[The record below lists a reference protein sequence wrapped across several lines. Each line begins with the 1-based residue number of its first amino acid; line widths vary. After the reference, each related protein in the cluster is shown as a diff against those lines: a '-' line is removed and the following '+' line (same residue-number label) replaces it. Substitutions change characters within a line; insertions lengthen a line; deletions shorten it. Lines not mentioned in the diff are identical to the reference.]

1 MEYGEQDGSSY
12 SLKHLSL
19 INRLVPAWITE
30 DFRPVADIVTM
41 LGTSRPESAWS
52 PDGACLPDGRLQ
64 EMHRIWRTHAESS
77 DLPSVERCTV
87 ASFGK
92 LADIMMFLDFRR
104 DGLSLTYRHYGQELA
119 MHSGTSWQ
127 GRTTVD
133 MASFSDYS
141 LLFATSYLA
150 SAILREPLYTELVS
164 APKLVSTTWC
174 RYLMPYVN
182 ETGKVVSF
190 ACANVPVPGLRSWP
204 AVAGR
209 AQLTK
214 SHDPVPVS
222 VPELQLDSARSFIK
236 AERNVRELLE
246 HAPIAVMVVKADSR
260 LVYFVNNAMAV
271 LLGHSPESMSAMD
284 PAAWF
289 RDAENLK
296 SAFNTR
302 EGEGGLQ
309 DTEVSL
315 RPKDGRDV
323 WAVMSTDWIVF
334 DNNKSIV
341 FWLYDIS
348 ARKAAEAGK
357 LQAERK
363 QEATIRQL
371 REAQTE
377 LKRLADL
384 DPLTGL
390 PNRRYFDGIAKH
402 EFERARRKAS
412 SIGVLMIDIDL
423 FKLVND
429 TYGHPAGDE
438 VLRTVATALDS
449 GRRKSDTL
457 ARIGGEG
464 FLMLLPDTNAEGT
477 GFVAEKLRTA
487 IASCTTTWQDLE
499 LSVTISIGASVL
511 TPGDSSMADL
521 VKRSDDALYEAKRTG
536 RNRVVLV

>member
-1 MEYGEQDGSSY
+1 MEHSEQDGFSY
-12 SLKHLSL
+12 SVKHLPL

-30 DFRPVADIVTM
+30 DFRPVADILAM
-41 LGTSRPESAWS
+41 LGTSQPESVWS
-52 PDGACLPDGRLQ
+52 PGGACLPDDRLRA
-64 EMHRIWRTHAESS
+64 MHRIWRTHAENGE
-77 DLPSVERCTV
+77 LPRVERCTE

-92 LADIMMFLDFRR
+92 LVDVMMFLDFRN

-119 MHSGTSWQ
+119 MHSGTNWQ

-133 MASFSDYS
+133 MASFTHYS

-150 SAILREPLYTELVS
+150 SAILREPLYSELVS

-174 RYLMPYVN
+174 RYLMPYVD
-182 ETGKVVSF
+182 ETEKVVSF
-190 ACANVPVPGLRSWP
+190 ACANVPVPGLRSWS

-209 AQLTK
+209 APSTK
-214 SHDPVPVS
+214 SHGPVLIPD
-222 VPELQLDSARSFIK
+222 LHCDTARSFIN

-246 HAPIAVMVVKADSR
+246 HAPIAVMVVKADSH
-260 LVYFVNNAMAV
+260 LVYFVNNAMAA
-271 LLGHSPESMSAMD
+271 LLGYSAESMSTMD
-284 PAAWF
+284 TATYFW
-289 RDAENLK
+289 DAETLK
-296 SAFNTR
+296 GAFNTR

-309 DTEVSL
+309 GTEVRL

-334 DNNKSIV
+334 DTNRCMV

-348 ARKAAEAGK
+348 ARKLAETGK

-363 QEATIRQL
+363 QRATIKQL

-377 LKRLADL
+377 LKRLADR
-384 DPLTGL
+384 DPLTDL

-402 EFERARRKAS
+402 EFERSRRRVSAL
-412 SIGVLMIDIDL
+412 GVLMIDIDF
-423 FKLVND
+423 FKVVND

-438 VLRTVATALDS
+438 VLRTVAAALDS

-457 ARIGGEG
+457 VRIGGEE
-464 FLMLLPDTNAEGT
+464 FLLLLPDTNAEGT
-477 GFVAEKLRTA
+477 GFAAEKLRTA
-487 IASCTTTWQDLE
+487 IASCTTTWQNLE
-499 LSVTISIGASVL
+499 LSVTISIGASAL